1 MTRYEDAG
9 FLTGI
14 DVLDADEVAAARR
27 AFDELERSVPDEQR
41 QIGLHARHFQDEF
54 VWRLAT
60 DPRVLDV
67 MEHVVGPDVMLLGTH
82 FFNKQPDPAADS
94 YVAWHQDVTYWGLEP
109 AEAHSAWIAID
120 DSDAANGCMRVLPRS
135 HREGCLLYTS
145 PSPRDGLLSRMPS
158 SA

>member
-14 DVLDADEVAAARR
+14 DVLNADEVAAARR

-41 QIGLHARHFQDEF
+41 QIGLQGRHFQDEF

-67 MEHVVGPDVMLLGTH
+67 MEQVVGPDVMLLGTH
-82 FFNKQPDPAADS
+82 FFNKQPDPDANS
-94 YVAWHQDVTYWGLEP
+94 FVAWHQDVLHRRPHHQTGAEP
-109 AEAHSAWIAID
+109 SA
-120 DSDAANGCMRVLPRS
+120 V
-135 HREGCLLYTS
+135 
-145 PSPRDGLLSRMPS
+145 
-158 SA
+158 